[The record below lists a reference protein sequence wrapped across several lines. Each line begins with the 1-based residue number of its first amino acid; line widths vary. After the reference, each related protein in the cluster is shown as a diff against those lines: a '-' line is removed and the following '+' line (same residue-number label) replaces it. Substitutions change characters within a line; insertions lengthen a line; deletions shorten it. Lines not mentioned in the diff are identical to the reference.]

1 MLARS
6 PVGVIVNRTAE
17 RLRRDGALLEE
28 IRSSSAG
35 ATLYETR
42 SLAELE
48 AAIAELYA
56 RGAERVVF
64 AGGDGTYMAGVTA
77 LHAKFGPAMPQIA
90 LAPGGT
96 VSTVARN
103 WGMKGD
109 LRAYTREILRA
120 ALDPRGLATSRQTLR
135 VASDDRTDLGFIFGA
150 GLVASFFDA
159 YYASPHQGYSGAAR
173 IVARIFAGAPFG
185 GTMAKRVLTPTPC
198 ELLVDDRAQPPPA
211 WSLIAASVVPDLGLN
226 MRVNYRAGERDDALH
241 VVASALGPAKLGPQ
255 MPLVLLGRRLLGKG
269 HVDDLAR
276 SMELRFPDRGTY
288 VLDGERIATRRVRV
302 TLGPS
307 LQVVRSR

>member
-1 MLARS
+1 
-6 PVGVIVNRTAE
+6 VIVNRTAE
-17 RLRRDGALLEE
+17 RLRRDGALLEA

-42 SLAELE
+42 TLAELE
-48 AAIAELYA
+48 AAIAELHA

-109 LRAYTREILRA
+109 LVAYTREILRA
-120 ALDPRGLATSRQTLR
+120 ALDPRGPVTPRQTLR
-135 VASDDRTDLGFIFGA
+135 VASDDRADLGFIFGA

-159 YYASPHQGYSGAAR
+159 YYASPHKGYAGAAR

-185 GTMAKRVLTPTPC
+185 GETARRVLTPTPC
-198 ELLVDDRAQPPPA
+198 ELLVDDRAQRPSA
-211 WSLIAASVVPDLGLN
+211 WSLVAASVVRDLGLK
-226 MRVNYRAGERDDALH
+226 MRVTYRAGERDDALH

-255 MPLVLLGRRLLGKG
+255 MPLVLLGRRLLGED

-288 VLDGERIATRRVRV
+288 VLDGERIATGRVRV
-302 TLGPS
+302 TLGPPIA
-307 LQVVRSR
+307 VVRTC